1 MADLEKVTL
10 ADLKQAK
17 KMLEETLAANIVAFE
32 KAYGVKVTSCYYNN
46 YSQDAQI
53 EVKLP
58 LCEAEEM

>member
-1 MADLEKVTL
+1 MLDLEKVTL

-32 KAYGVKVTSCYYNN
+32 KAYSVKVISCYYNN
-46 YSQDAQI
+46 YSQEAQI

-58 LCEAEEM
+58 LTNEE

>member
-17 KMLEETLAANIVAFE
+17 KLLEETIATNILSFE
-32 KAYGVKVTSCYYNN
+32 KSYCVKVANCYYNN
-46 YSQDAQI
+46 YSKEAQV

-58 LCEAEEM
+58 LGDEE